1 MTNKIIALL
10 LVTFSSCAYLDYAA
24 LPSLAKSIVIGPDD
38 IIVDRDFFEAQPY
51 SFVKIRIGKRAIAI
65 LSLSRIEDSRY
76 QWVSSSG
83 DKLVTLSNGQIAKFI
98 ADDFSFTLIPINS
111 NPDIF
116 SDTQAL
122 QYFIQLEDPMAM
134 FSQIGVIQDSVLQ
147 SSDYLE
153 RATPMICLTEEVKS
167 NSANWNYKNQY
178 CNDEQS
184 KMPLRTIQHF
194 NPLYEPIELTFY
206 YKY

>member
-10 LVTFSSCAYLDYAA
+10 LIIFSGCAHLDYAA
-24 LPSLAKSIVIGPDD
+24 LPGLAKSIVIGPDD
-38 IIVDRDFFEAQPY
+38 IIVDRDFYEAQPY

-83 DKLVTLSNGQIAKFI
+83 DKLVTLSSGQITKFI

-111 NPDIF
+111 NPAIF
-116 SDTQAL
+116 SATQTL

-134 FSQIGVIQDSVLQ
+134 FSQIGVTQDSVLQ
-147 SSDYLE
+147 SSEYLE
-153 RATPMICLTEEVKS
+153 RATPMLCVTEEVKS
-167 NSANWNYKNQY
+167 NSAKWNYKNQY

-194 NPLYEPIELTFY
+194 NPMYEPIELTFY

>member
-10 LVTFSSCAYLDYAA
+10 LIIFSGCAHLDYGA
-24 LPSLAKSIVIGPDD
+24 LPGLAKSIVIGPDD
-38 IIVDRDFFEAQPY
+38 IIVDSDFYEVQPY
-51 SFVKIRIGKRAIAI
+51 SFVKVRIGKRAIAI
-65 LSLSRIEDSRY
+65 FSLSQIKDSKY

-83 DKLVTLSNGQIAKFI
+83 DKLFTLSNGQIAKFI
-98 ADDFSFTLIPINS
+98 ADDFSFTMIPINS
-111 NPDIF
+111 NPAIF
-116 SDTQAL
+116 NSAQTL

-134 FSQIGVIQDSVLQ
+134 FSQIGVMQDNAIQSF
-147 SSDYLE
+147 DYLD
-153 RATPMICLTEEVKS
+153 RATSMLCLTEEVKS

-184 KMPLRTIQHF
+184 KLPLRTIQYF
-194 NPLYEPIELTFY
+194 NPLYKPIELTFY